1 MASTY
6 ALTGRDTIIIN
17 DIPLTDF
24 ADGDIGSLEVPNN
37 LFAMQTGK
45 DGNTIFALDES
56 GQNATLTV
64 RVLMSSGDDKRLNG
78 LIPNPNSDDFARTI
92 LLTGAVIKQV
102 GDGQGNVSYNQYL
115 LAGGAISKKPNIKS
129 NVNGDTSQAVVEYT
143 IMFAN
148 GNRAIT

>member
-1 MASTY
+1 MGSTY
-6 ALTGRDTIIIN
+6 ALTGKDTIIIN

-24 ADGDIGSLEVPNN
+24 ADGDIGNLEIPNN

-64 RVLMSSGDDKRLNG
+64 RVLMSSNDDKRLNG
-78 LIPNPNSDDFARTI
+78 LIPKSDSFAETI
-92 LLTGAVIKQV
+92 LMTGAVVKQV
-102 GDGQGNVSYNQYL
+102 GDGQGNVSYNTYT
-115 LAGGAISKKPNIKS
+115 LAGGMIQKKPNIKS
-129 NVNGDTSQAVVEYT
+129 NVNGDTTQAVVEYS

-148 GNRAIT
+148 GNRAIV

>member
-6 ALTGRDTIIIN
+6 ALTGKDTIIIN

-24 ADGDIGSLEVPNN
+24 ADGDIGNLEIPNN

-64 RVLMSSGDDKRLNG
+64 RVLMSSNDDKRLNG
-78 LIPNPNSDDFARTI
+78 LIPKSDSFAETI
-92 LLTGAVIKQV
+92 LMTGAVVKQV
-102 GDGQGNVSYNQYL
+102 GDGQGNVSYNTYT
-115 LAGGAISKKPNIKS
+115 LAGGMIQKKPDIKT
-129 NVNGDTSQAVVEYT
+129 NVNGDTTQAVVTYT
-143 IMFAN
+143 IQFAN
-148 GNRAIT
+148 GNRAIV

>member
-6 ALTGRDTIIIN
+6 ALTGKDTIIIN

-24 ADGDIGSLEVPNN
+24 ADGDIGNLEIPNN

-64 RVLMSSGDDKRLNG
+64 RVLMSSNDDKRLNG
-78 LIPNPNSDDFARTI
+78 LIPKSDSFAETI
-92 LLTGAVIKQV
+92 LMTGAVVKQV
-102 GDGQGNVSYNQYL
+102 GDGQGNVSYNTYT
-115 LAGGAISKKPNIKS
+115 LAGGMIQKKPNIKS
-129 NVNGDTSQAVVEYT
+129 NVNGDTTQAVVEYS

-148 GNRAIT
+148 GNRSIV